1 MHEAFEATPILEKL
15 PLQIECICAYEDRL
29 LVGTKQG
36 HLLMYSVLQSVSS
49 PLLSS
54 STKCEVQ
61 LLGSNKYFS
70 KKPIVQLQ
78 VIPEHQI
85 LISLSDNCISV
96 HDLSVFN
103 FPLITVVQKTRGA
116 TLFSLDVKKVVSLT
130 GETAVTV
137 RLAVCVKRKLQLYYW
152 KNREFHELGPDL
164 TIPDTPKSLSWV
176 HETLCLGFRGEY
188 VLIKLDAG
196 AEQRD
201 LFPTGRQ
208 LEPVIAL
215 LQIER
220 EHDTT
225 FDKNWEKLSKEK
237 ENCFALG
244 RDDQIIF
251 VDAEGSPLRKTG
263 LTWSEPPLEIVQDA
277 PYLISVLPSYVE
289 IRSLE
294 PRLLIQRLELPRAR
308 FICSVPSRHGL
319 IYCASPSH
327 VWALQQVPV
336 HKQLA
341 PLLQEKHFE
350 LAIHLANLSDEPS
363 DIKTH
368 QVQHIQSLYAFEL
381 FRNKKFHESMKIF
394 LKLNTDASHVI
405 GLFPDLLPA
414 EFRKQLKYP
423 EDIPVLKEKELESG
437 LLALIEFLTQV
448 RHDLMGNLN
457 PQKSTPAALV
467 EGNTLVKSKRQLLQI
482 VDTTLLKCYLQTNDA
497 LVASLLRLKDNHC
510 HLEESRQA
518 LQAYNKHAEL
528 ILLYQSRGMHQDAL
542 EELKECRNSKEQ
554 GYEATITYLQ
564 HLGPE
569 YMDLILK
576 FASWV
581 LTDHTEVGLKIF
593 TEDLHEVEQL
603 PRPRVLDFLLRNH
616 RSLALPYLEHVV
628 FQWKDSNP
636 LFHNALA
643 LQYREKVMQLLGSSS
658 KPDEVNLW
666 RDKLRSFLNDSEFV
680 TPEAVLVH
688 FPFDALFEERAIL
701 LGKLGKHE
709 QALTIFMNVLQD
721 YSAALKYCN
730 RFYNADNQNDQEVYL
745 FLLKLLLNPQ
755 ICPPLPGLAP
765 PSGPQREPD
774 FESALKL
781 LQDHASCIDVV
792 QALTILPNHVPLARI
807 SNFLTS
813 SLIARATCRRQQ
825 QLLRGLRYA
834 EHLQVQEERIKY
846 QSQKILMTEFNVC
859 HVCKKRFGSQSIRR
873 YDKRLACHMLSSLRT
888 NRLNILLNEHNSIV
902 PVKEVNHENSNNVP
916 EWEILEAH
924 EKSLS
929 STMKVLV

>member
-15 PLQIECICAYEDRL
+15 PLQIECICAYDDRL

-36 HLLMYSVLQSVSS
+36 HLLMYSVLQGVSS

-61 LLGSNKYFS
+61 LNGSNKYFS

-78 VIPEHQI
+78 VVPEHQI
-85 LISLSDNCISV
+85 LISLSDNVISV
-96 HDLSVFN
+96 HDLSIFN
-103 FPLITVVQKTRGA
+103 FPLITTIQKSRGA
-116 TLFSLDVKKVVSLT
+116 TLFALDVKKVVSLT

-137 RLAVCVKRKLQLYYW
+137 RLCVCVKRKLQLYYW
-152 KNREFHELGPDL
+152 KNREFHELGQDL
-164 TIPDTPKSLSWV
+164 TIPDTPKALSWV
-176 HETLCLGFRGEY
+176 QETLCLGFRGEY
-188 VLIKLDAG
+188 ALIKLDAG
-196 AEQRD
+196 AEQKD

-208 LEPVIAL
+208 PEPVIAL

-220 EHDTT
+220 EHETT
-225 FDKNWEKLSKEK
+225 FEKNWEQITKEK
-237 ENCFALG
+237 EDCFALG

-263 LTWSEPPLEIVQDA
+263 ITWSEPPLEIVQDT
-277 PYLISVLPSYVE
+277 PYLVAVLPSYVE

-294 PRLLIQRLELPRAR
+294 PRLLIQRLELPRGR
-308 FICSVPSRHGL
+308 FLCSVPSRHGL
-319 IYCASPSH
+319 MYCASPSH

-350 LAIHLANLSDEPS
+350 LAIILANLSEEPS
-363 DIKTH
+363 DIRTH

-381 FRNKKFHESMKIF
+381 FRNKKFQDSMKIF

-423 EDIPVLKEKELESG
+423 EDLPVLKGKELESG

-467 EGNTLVKSKRQLLQI
+467 EGNAIVKSKRQLLQI

-518 LQAYNKHAEL
+518 LQTYNKHAEL
-528 ILLYQSRGMHQDAL
+528 ILLYQGRGMHQEAL
-542 EELKECRNSKEQ
+542 EELKELQNSQEQ

-569 YMDLILK
+569 YMDLVVK
-576 FASWV
+576 FAGWV
-581 LTDHTEVGLKIF
+581 LTDHPEAGLKIF
-593 TEDLHEVEQL
+593 AEDIHEVEQL

-628 FQWKDSNP
+628 FQWKDPSP

-643 LQYREKVMQLLGSSS
+643 LQYREKVMQLLGSSAKTQDIS
-658 KPDEVNLW
+658 HW
-666 RDKLRSFLNDSEFV
+666 RGKLRSFLDNSEFV
-680 TPEAVLVH
+680 IPEAVLVH
-688 FPFDALFEERAIL
+688 FPFDALFEERATL

-709 QALTIFMNVLQD
+709 QALAIFMNVLQD
-721 YSAALKYCN
+721 YSAALAYCH
-730 RFYNADNQNDQEVYL
+730 RFYNANNPNDQEVYL
-745 FLLKLLLNPQ
+745 FLLRLLLNPQ
-755 ICPPLPGLAP
+755 SCPPLPGLAP
-765 PSGPQREPD
+765 PSRPPRQPD
-774 FESALKL
+774 LESALKL

-792 QALTILPNHVPLARI
+792 QALTVLPSQVPLAQI
-807 SNFLTS
+807 SDFLTQ
-813 SLIARATCRRQQ
+813 SLVARAACRRQQ

-834 EHLQVQEERIKY
+834 EHLQVQEERIRY
-846 QSQKILMTEFNVC
+846 QSQKIVMTEFNVC
-859 HVCKKRFGSQSIRR
+859 HVCKKRFGSQSAFIR
-873 YDKRLACHMLSSLRT
+873 YPNGD
-888 NRLNILLNEHNSIV
+888 IV
-902 PVKEVNHENSNNVP
+902 HFSCQDRKDELVK
-916 EWEILEAH
+916 
-924 EKSLS
+924 
-929 STMKVLV
+929 